1 MPELC
6 RFYGIVIRMYF
17 DDHSPPHFHAAYS
30 GEEAVV
36 DIEAL
41 AVLSGHLPPRAHGLV
56 IEWASLRQRELREA
70 WGRAKSLEAPGKVAP
85 LP

>member
-1 MPELC
+1 
-6 RFYGIVIRMYF
+6 MYF

-41 AVLSGHLPPRAHGLV
+41 AVLRGIFRHEHTDL
-56 IEWASLRQRELREA
+56 
-70 WGRAKSLEAPGKVAP
+70 
-85 LP
+85 